1 MSRPRKDRNSAIDTA
16 KTPRTAGYIRVST
29 QKQAMSPAAQEEKI
43 RALAAMQGARLV
55 EMVTD
60 KETGKEG
67 SIRHR
72 PVFCASWN

>member
-1 MSRPRKDRNSAIDTA
+1 
-16 KTPRTAGYIRVST
+16 
-29 QKQAMSPAAQEEKI
+29 
-43 RALAAMQGARLV
+43 MQGARLV